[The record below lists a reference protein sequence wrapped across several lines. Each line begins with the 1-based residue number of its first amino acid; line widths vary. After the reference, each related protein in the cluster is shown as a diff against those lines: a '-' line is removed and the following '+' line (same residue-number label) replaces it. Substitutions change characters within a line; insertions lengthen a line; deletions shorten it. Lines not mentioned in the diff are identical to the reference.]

1 MKEKKCRIKLII
13 WSSVRS
19 PGNPGSRFGGGTCRC
34 TSGCKKQR
42 RKSSRTFCPASPSGS
57 VCKAVMVED
66 VKKSCREQVKVS
78 TSMVVRLE
86 VKLRTGV
93 RDTSERTLG

>member
-1 MKEKKCRIKLII
+1 
-13 WSSVRS
+13 
-19 PGNPGSRFGGGTCRC
+19 
-34 TSGCKKQR
+34 
-42 RKSSRTFCPASPSGS
+42 
-57 VCKAVMVED
+57 MVED